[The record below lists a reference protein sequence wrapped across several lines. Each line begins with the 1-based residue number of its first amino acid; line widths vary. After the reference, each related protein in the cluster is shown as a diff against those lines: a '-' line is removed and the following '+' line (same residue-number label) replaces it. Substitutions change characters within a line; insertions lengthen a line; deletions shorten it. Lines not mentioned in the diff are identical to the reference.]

1 MYKQTFKLVFG
12 SKKYL
17 GLAISIFFGLFALL
31 LVISGFVFFE
41 PHLLL
46 YVPPDRILDF
56 SLIIAIAASSG
67 LVIAMSTFRL
77 EMNKIGVRKTSSS
90 FIGSIIGAGAGA
102 CSCGSVG
109 FSIVSIFGAAGVT
122 ATSFLTNY
130 EIPLRILSLVIIIVT
145 YFVTA
150 RGLQKECKI
159 QSKNNA
165 TNL

>member
-56 SLIIAIAASSG
+56 SLIMAIAASSG
-67 LVIAMSTFRL
+67 LVIAMSIFRL

-102 CSCGSVG
+102 CSCSSVG
-109 FSIVSIFGAAGVT
+109 FVIVSTFGTVGAT
-122 ATSFLTNY
+122 ATAFLTNY
-130 EIPLRILSLVIIIVT
+130 EIPLRILSIGIIVIT

-150 RGLQKECKI
+150 KGLQQECKI